1 MALSP
6 SVMGIVNVTPDSFF
20 PQSRTLAT
28 ADAVARGRAHFDAGC
43 DIVDVGGEST
53 RPGAT
58 IVPVEEEIAR
68 VVPVIEELSTYGPV
82 SVDTQKAEVARAA
95 IAAGASVLND
105 VSSTLVDVAGE
116 LGVGYVAMHRQG
128 DSATMQLRPT
138 YDDVVGEIGA
148 FLSEMAERARAAGVA
163 ELWLDPGI
171 GFGKTAEHNIALLA
185 HVSHFV
191 GIANQHHA
199 GVLIGTSRKRFL
211 GDFGGEALD
220 VDQRIEGSIATEA
233 WSLLQ
238 GVSMVR
244 VHDAAAAVQLRELLV
259 RPVEEVVA

>member
-20 PQSRTLAT
+20 PESRTLAT
-28 ADAVARGRAHFDAGC
+28 DDAVRRGIAHFDAGC

-58 IVPVEEEIAR
+58 PVASDEEIAR
-68 VVPVIEELSTYGPV
+68 VVPVIAALRAYGAV
-82 SVDTQKAEVARAA
+82 SVDTQKESVARAA
-95 IAAGASVLND
+95 VAAGAEVVND
-105 VSSTLVDVAGE
+105 VSSTLVEVAGE

-128 DSATMQLRPT
+128 DSTTMQVHPT
-138 YDDVVGEIGA
+138 YDDVVGEIA
-148 FLSEMAERARAAGVA
+148 DFLDAMAKRAKSAGVR

-171 GFGKTAEHNIALLA
+171 GFGKTTEHNIALLA
-185 HVSHFV
+185 HVAHFV
-191 GIANQHHA
+191 ELARGHDA
-199 GVLIGTSRKRFL
+199 GVVIGTSRKRFL
-211 GDFGGEALD
+211 GDFSGAPLD
-220 VDQRIEGSIATEA
+220 VDHRLEGSIATEA
-233 WSLLQ
+233 WALVQ

-244 VHDAAAAVQLRELLV
+244 VHDVAAAVQLRELLV